1 MVTAGPSGG
10 ARKWRARGAAMAASS
25 APPAAA
31 ALTALLSVGASAP
44 GLLRGVPAT
53 RSCCLCLSEVLL
65 CSVHRLITYI
75 FIYEDLIS
83 LACGAVIIWYFAGSF
98 EKNVGTVKHCILT
111 ATFSVLSALLY
122 LFLQPFVS
130 RLLEVGD
137 AKGFMPVAFAMLG
150 VSTTRSRMKRTLLL
164 GCRVPVVLVPWFGLC
179 LAWFVPH
186 SSLLG
191 NLSGLLVGKAYG
203 LGYCFCLDFPE
214 SVGSRLDRVLPFTLL
229 KRVPGLKYIPGS
241 LAERRACGNSMIN
254 AVPGT
259 YPTQSYHCPSPL
271 ALPAHPS
278 AQGQGFHHSH
288 TLGHQAPQQGPAAG
302 HSLSSSHCQARGAFG
317 ECPGQAHARALPGQC
332 CQLGKF
338 SVPQR
343 VCPAQPQPPTATGLQ
358 QAPGYPA
365 APVAPVSA
373 EFTRVQVY

>member
-1 MVTAGPSGG
+1 
-10 ARKWRARGAAMAASS
+10 MAAPS

-31 ALTALLSVGASAP
+31 ALTVLLSLGASAP
-44 GLLRGVPAT
+44 GLLRGVPAA
-53 RSCCLCLSEVLL
+53 RSAAALRPAALQDGE
-65 CSVHRLITYI
+65 VHRLITYI

-83 LACGAVIIWYFAGSF
+83 LACGAVITWYFAGSF

-122 LFLQPFVS
+122 LFLEPLVS

-137 AKGFMPVAFAMLG
+137 AKGFMPVVFAMLG
-150 VSTTRSRMKRTLLL
+150 VSTTRSRMKRTLLF

-191 NLSGLLVGKAYG
+191 NLCGLLVGEAYG

-214 SVGSRLDRVLPFTLL
+214 SVGSKLDRVFPFTLL
-229 KRVPGLKYIPGS
+229 KRIPGLKYIPGS
-241 LAERRACGNSMIN
+241 SAERRASGNSMIK

-259 YPTQSYHCPSPL
+259 YPTQSHHCPSPL
-271 ALPAHPS
+271 ALPAGPR
-278 AQGQGFHHSH
+278 AQSQGFHHSH
-288 TLGHQAPQQGPAAG
+288 ALGHQLPQQGPAAG
-302 HSLSSSHCQARGAFG
+302 HSLSSSLCQARGAFG
-317 ECPGQAHARALPGQC
+317 ECPGQAHAGASPGQC
-332 CQLGKF
+332 CQLGKS

-343 VCPAQPQPPTATGLQ
+343 VCPAQPQPPTATGLLAGAQ
-358 QAPGYPA
+358 QAPGCPA